1 MKGKNKLIRKNKSK
15 FMAIYNVRKKTV
27 TRKSYCRVVIS
38 VSDGCVAFR

>member
-1 MKGKNKLIRKNKSK
+1 MKGKNKLIRKNKK